1 MIHLPFED
9 RIILIGARWQG
20 DNPENIKEHMKRFQF
35 SPEPI
40 ELRIQYTKLME
51 CAHDGFGCI
60 AAASIKSG
68 RNNMFT
74 ADWVAGG
81 NVNGAVF
88 QEDIPEYD
96 FPDGRLQSIYDVSC
110 TNGNPKY
117 FAFMTG
123 VGTYIGDLEDCFSS
137 KEAFKELILAHKNAE
152 ITERVIA
159 MLKSG
164 GNADDYIE
172 LDDLIL

>member
-9 RIILIGARWQG
+9 RIVFIGARWQG
-20 DNPENIKEHMKRFQF
+20 GNPGYIKEYMNRFQF
-35 SPEPI
+35 TSDPD
-40 ELRIQYTKLME
+40 ELRAQYKKLLE

-60 AAASIKSG
+60 NAKSMKSG
-68 RNNMFT
+68 QYNMFT

-81 NVNGAVF
+81 SLNAGVWH
-88 QEDIPEYD
+88 EKIPEFDYV
-96 FPDGRLQSIYDVSC
+96 DGKLHSMYSVSS

-123 VGTYIGDLEDCFSS
+123 TGSYIGDLEDCFGS
-137 KEAFKELILAHKNAE
+137 KEAFKELILANKNAE
-152 ITERVIA
+152 ITERLIT
-159 MLKSG
+159 MLKT
-164 GNADDYIE
+164 GNSTDDYIE

>member
-9 RIILIGARWQG
+9 RIILIGARWQSEI
-20 DNPENIKEHMKRFQF
+20 PENIKEHMKRFQF
-35 SPEPI
+35 TPEPS
-40 ELRIQYTKLME
+40 ELREQFKKLME

-60 AAASIKSG
+60 AAASIKAG
-68 RNNMFT
+68 RNDMFT

-81 NVNGAVF
+81 NVNADVF
-88 QEDIPEYD
+88 REDFSEYD
-96 FPDGRLQSIYDVSC
+96 FPDGRLQSIYDLY
-110 TNGNPKY
+110 TGGNPKY

-123 VGTYIGDLEDCFSS
+123 VGTYIGDLEDCFGS
-137 KEAFKELILAHKNAE
+137 KEVFKELILAHKNAE

-164 GNADDYIE
+164 GSADDYIE

>member
-9 RIILIGARWQG
+9 RIILIGGRWQG
-20 DNPENIKEHMKRFQF
+20 GNPANIKEHMKRFQF
-35 SPEPI
+35 SPEPF
-40 ELRIQYTKLME
+40 ELREQFKKLME

-60 AAASIKSG
+60 AAASIKAG
-68 RNNMFT
+68 RNDMFT

-81 NVNGAVF
+81 NVNADVF
-88 QEDIPEYD
+88 REDFSEYD
-96 FPDGRLQSIYDVSC
+96 FPDGRLQSIYDLY
-110 TNGNPKY
+110 TGGNPKY

-123 VGTYIGDLEDCFSS
+123 VGTYIGDLEDCFGS

-152 ITERVIA
+152 ITERIIA

-164 GNADDYIE
+164 NIDDYVE
-172 LDDLIL
+172 LDDIVL

>member
-1 MIHLPFED
+1 MIYLPFEG

-20 DNPENIKEHMKRFQF
+20 GNPGYIKEYMNRFQF
-35 SPEPI
+35 ITDPD
-40 ELRIQYTKLME
+40 ELSAQYKKLME

-60 AAASIKSG
+60 NAKSMKSG
-68 RNNMFT
+68 QENVFT

-81 NVNGAVF
+81 NLNAGVWH
-88 QEDIPEYD
+88 EKIPEYD
-96 FPDGRLQSIYDVSC
+96 YPDGRLQSLYNFGYSND
-110 TNGNPKY
+110 NPKY

-123 VGTYIGDLEDCFSS
+123 TGSYIGDLEDCFGS
-137 KEAFKELILAHKNAE
+137 KEALAQLISDNKKAE
-152 ITERVIA
+152 ITERVIV

-164 GNADDYIE
+164 SSSEEYIE

>member
-9 RIILIGARWQG
+9 RIILVGARWQG
-20 DNPENIKEHMKRFQF
+20 GNPEHIKEYMHRFQF
-35 SPEPI
+35 TPDPDG
-40 ELRIQYTKLME
+40 LRVQLKKLME

-60 AAASIKSG
+60 NAKSMKSG
-68 RNNMFT
+68 RENVFT

-81 NVNGAVF
+81 DLNPGVWHEKF
-88 QEDIPEYD
+88 SEYEY
-96 FPDGRLQSIYDVSC
+96 PDGKLQSLYSVSSV
-110 TNGNPKY
+110 GNPKY

-123 VGTYIGDLEDCFSS
+123 DGTYIGDLEDCFGS
-137 KEAFKELILAHKNAE
+137 KEAYKELISNNKKYE

-164 GNADDYIE
+164 SSSEDYIE

>member
-9 RIILIGARWQG
+9 RIILVGARWQG
-20 DNPENIKEHMKRFQF
+20 GNPEDIKEHMKRFQF
-35 SPEPI
+35 TPEPF
-40 ELRIQYTKLME
+40 ELRTQYTKLLE

-60 AAASIKSG
+60 AAASIKAG

-81 NVNGAVF
+81 NVNPDVF
-88 QEDIPEYD
+88 REDIPEYD
-96 FPDGRLQSIYDVSC
+96 FPNGKLQSIYNVSS
-110 TNGNPKY
+110 TSGNPKY

-123 VGTYIGDLEDCFSS
+123 VGTYIGDLEDCFGS

-152 ITERVIA
+152 ITERLIT

-164 GNADDYIE
+164 NSTDDYIE

>member
-9 RIILIGARWQG
+9 RIILIGCRWQG
-20 DNPENIKEHMKRFQF
+20 GNPEDIKEHMKRFQF
-35 SPEPI
+35 TPEPF
-40 ELRIQYTKLME
+40 ELRTQYTKLLE

-60 AAASIKSG
+60 AAASIKAG
-68 RNNMFT
+68 QYNMFT

-81 NVNGAVF
+81 NVNPDVF
-88 QEDIPEYD
+88 REDIPEYD
-96 FPDGRLQSIYDVSC
+96 FLNGKLQSIYDVSS
-110 TNGNPKY
+110 TSGNPKY

-123 VGTYIGDLEDCFSS
+123 TGSYIGDLEDCFGS

-164 GNADDYIE
+164 GSADDYIE

>member
-1 MIHLPFED
+1 
-9 RIILIGARWQG
+9 
-20 DNPENIKEHMKRFQF
+20 
-35 SPEPI
+35 
-40 ELRIQYTKLME
+40 ME

-68 RNNMFT
+68 RDNMFT

-81 NVNGAVF
+81 
-88 QEDIPEYD
+88 DIHGGVWHEEFPEYD
-96 FPDGRLQSIYDVSC
+96 FPDGRLQSLYNLNSM
-110 TNGNPKY
+110 GNPKY

-123 VGTYIGDLEDCFSS
+123 DGTYIGDLEDCFGS
-137 KEAFKELILAHKNAE
+137 KDAYTELISAHRNAE
-152 ITERVIA
+152 ITEQVIA

-164 GNADDYIE
+164 SSSEDYIE

>member
-40 ELRIQYTKLME
+40 ELRTQYTKLME
-51 CAHDGFGCI
+51 CAHDEFGCI
-60 AAASIKSG
+60 AAASIKAG

-96 FPDGRLQSIYDVSC
+96 FPDGRLQSIYDVSS

-123 VGTYIGDLEDCFSS
+123 VGTYIGDLEDCFGS
-137 KEAFKELILAHKNAE
+137 KEVFKELILAHKNAE

-164 GNADDYIE
+164 GSADDYIE

>member
-9 RIILIGARWQG
+9 RIILIGARWEG
-20 DNPENIKEHMKRFQF
+20 GNPENIKEHMKRFQF

-40 ELRIQYTKLME
+40 ELRRQYTKLME

-60 AAASIKSG
+60 AATSIKSG

-81 NVNGAVF
+81 NVNADVF
-88 QEDIPEYD
+88 SEDFSEYD
-96 FPDGRLQSIYDVSC
+96 FPDGRLQSIYELY
-110 TNGNPKY
+110 TGGNPKY

-123 VGTYIGDLEDCFSS
+123 VGTYIGDLEDCFGS

-152 ITERVIA
+152 ITKRMIA

-164 GNADDYIE
+164 NIDDYVE
-172 LDDLIL
+172 LDDIVL

>member
-40 ELRIQYTKLME
+40 ELRTQYRKLME

-74 ADWVAGG
+74 ADLVAGG

-96 FPDGRLQSIYDVSC
+96 FPDGKLQSIYELY
-110 TNGNPKY
+110 TGGNPKY

-123 VGTYIGDLEDCFSS
+123 VGTYIGDLEDCFGS

>member
-20 DNPENIKEHMKRFQF
+20 EIPENIKEHMKRFQF
-35 SPEPI
+35 SPEPF
-40 ELRIQYTKLME
+40 ELREQFKKLME

-60 AAASIKSG
+60 AAASIKAG
-68 RNNMFT
+68 RNDMIT

-81 NVNGAVF
+81 NVNADVF
-88 QEDIPEYD
+88 QEDISEYD
-96 FPDGRLQSIYDVSC
+96 FPDGRLQSIYDLY
-110 TNGNPKY
+110 TGGNPKY

-123 VGTYIGDLEDCFSS
+123 VGTYIGDLEDCFGS
-137 KEAFKELILAHKNAE
+137 KEVYKELILAHKNAE
-152 ITERVIA
+152 ITERIIA

-164 GNADDYIE
+164 GSADDYIE

>member
-20 DNPENIKEHMKRFQF
+20 GNPETIKNHMKRFQF
-35 SPEPI
+35 TPDPDRLHS
-40 ELRIQYTKLME
+40 QYRMLME

-60 AAASIKSG
+60 NAKSMKA
-68 RNNMFT
+68 RRENVFT

-81 NVNGAVF
+81 
-88 QEDIPEYD
+88 DISPGVWHEEFSEYE
-96 FPDGRLQSIYDVSC
+96 FPDGRLQSLYNVNSF
-110 TNGNPKY
+110 GNPKY

-123 VGTYIGDLEDCFSS
+123 TGSYIGDLEDCFGS
-137 KEAFKELILAHKNAE
+137 KEALTQLISDNKKYE

-164 GNADDYIE
+164 SSSEEYIE

>member
-20 DNPENIKEHMKRFQF
+20 DNPKDIKEHMKRFQF

-40 ELRIQYTKLME
+40 ELRRQYTKLME

-60 AAASIKSG
+60 AAASIKAG

-88 QEDIPEYD
+88 QEDIPEYN
-96 FPDGRLQSIYDVSC
+96 FPDGRLQSIYEVSS

-123 VGTYIGDLEDCFSS
+123 VGTYIGDLEDCFGS
-137 KEAFKELILAHKNAE
+137 KEVFKELILAHKNAE

-172 LDDLIL
+172 LDDFIL

>member
-20 DNPENIKEHMKRFQF
+20 NLPENIKEHMKQFQF
-35 SPEPI
+35 NPDPD
-40 ELRIQYTKLME
+40 ELRVQFEKLME
-51 CAHDGFGCI
+51 CNHDGFGCI

-68 RNNMFT
+68 RDNMFT

-81 NVNGAVF
+81 NVNADVF
-88 QEDIPEYD
+88 REDFSEYD
-96 FPDGRLQSIYDVSC
+96 FPEGRLQSVYNLNSD
-110 TNGNPKY
+110 GNPKY

-123 VGTYIGDLEDCFSS
+123 VGTYIGDLEDCFGS
-137 KEAFKELILAHKNAE
+137 KEVFKELILAHKNAE
-152 ITERVIA
+152 ITERIIA

-164 GNADDYIE
+164 GSADDYIE

>member
-1 MIHLPFED
+1 MIHLLFED
-9 RIILIGARWQG
+9 RIIFIGGRWQG

-35 SPEPI
+35 SPEPF
-40 ELRIQYTKLME
+40 ELREQFKKLME

-68 RNNMFT
+68 RDNMFT

-81 NVNGAVF
+81 NVNVDVF
-88 QEDIPEYD
+88 REDIPGYD
-96 FPDGRLQSIYDVSC
+96 FPNGRLQSIYNVSS

-123 VGTYIGDLEDCFSS
+123 VGTYIGDLEDCFGS

-164 GNADDYIE
+164 GSADDYIE

>member
-1 MIHLPFED
+1 M
-9 RIILIGARWQG
+9 GTRWQG
-20 DNPENIKEHMKRFQF
+20 GNPEKIKEHMKRFQF

-40 ELRIQYTKLME
+40 ELRRQYTKLME

-68 RNNMFT
+68 RDNMFT

-81 NVNGAVF
+81 NVNGDVF
-88 QEDIPEYD
+88 REDIPGYD
-96 FPDGRLQSIYDVSC
+96 FPDGRLQSIYDVSS
-110 TNGNPKY
+110 TTGNPKY

-123 VGTYIGDLEDCFSS
+123 IGTYIGDLEDCFGS
-137 KEAFKELILAHKNAE
+137 KEVFKELILAHKNAE

-164 GNADDYIE
+164 GSADDYIE